1 MGGRRLPLVEAYSAA
16 IAVYARSP
24 MKPAAASSI
33 TLPSAD
39 RSRSLP
45 RETLDF
51 LHNKG
56 SIRAVHSQQVLRFA
70 VLYDRAVSQD
80 EDPIEIS

>member
-1 MGGRRLPLVEAYSAA
+1 
-16 IAVYARSP
+16 

-51 LHNKG
+51 LHNKS

-70 VLYDRAVSQD
+70 ILYDRAVSQD
-80 EDPIEIS
+80 EDPIEISQR